1 MDADGNDVLI
11 QAEGSENSNSEEDA
25 HAHEESSSEGKQQ
38 NCHFHAGVE

>member
-11 QAEGSENSNSEEDA
+11 QEEETEAESATTEESNSEE
-25 HAHEESSSEGKQQ
+25 SSTETEQ